1 MEYWCLEYKFRLSL
15 DMTLIFLKKKLC
27 LDLVM
32 RHKIITDMAR
42 VVGLAYPGCVSVP
55 FQTVMTHSSP
65 TLSYL
70 LLSSRCSFCSKV
82 VSLRAS

>member
-1 MEYWCLEYKFRLSL
+1 MEYKFRLSL
-15 DMTLIFLKKKLC
+15 DMTLISKKKLC

-32 RHKIITDMAR
+32 RHKIIADMAR

-55 FQTVMTHSSP
+55 FQTVMAHSSP

-82 VSLRAS
+82 ISLRAS